1 MSEVREDLRYT
12 KSHEWVKLEGD
23 TATIGITDYAQHELT
38 DIVFVELP
46 KVGDTFEQEDEFGV
60 VESVKSVSELYA
72 PIAGEVVAVNE
83 QLEDAPELI
92 NESPFDDGWIMKL
105 RLDDDGKQQ
114 VEALLKPDAYLKV
127 SEGS

>member
-12 KSHEWVKLEGD
+12 KSHEWVKLDGD
-23 TATIGITDYAQHELT
+23 IATVGITDYAQHELT

-72 PIAGEVVAVNE
+72 PIAGEVVEVNRA
-83 QLEDAPELI
+83 LEDAPELI

-105 RLDDDGKQQ
+105 KVEDTGQ
-114 VEALLKPDAYLKV
+114 VERLLAAKAYMTFA
-127 SEGS
+127 EGS